1 MSLVGL
7 GLLLRGFGASGS
19 ALPGPDTPVLAVADD
34 ADNTGATAT
43 ITASTSGSEN
53 IVFTRAVSG
62 GLGTSPWVSS
72 GNRTGNGTVSLNL
85 AAGYYMAYVQSTLNS
100 QQTVSNQVY
109 FVVTTGADA
118 VLVQCLDGVLAR
130 LQGMTFAG
138 ITNSNFSIR
147 KLPWN
152 RKLTSSEA
160 KPGAFISP
168 VPVTVRPQGG
178 NNVRDER
185 GYGVAVVV
193 ARISNE
199 NLTSDMDATI
209 LWRQQ
214 IDRAFLNQRLDAV
227 VENTNC
233 TVEPGSIFN
242 AALFGENYDVFSMTV
257 RCWCLETRGLS

>member
-1 MSLVGL
+1 
-7 GLLLRGFGASGS
+7 
-19 ALPGPDTPVLAVADD
+19 
-34 ADNTGATAT
+34 
-43 ITASTSGSEN
+43 
-53 IVFTRAVSG
+53 
-62 GLGTSPWVSS
+62 
-72 GNRTGNGTVSLNL
+72 
-85 AAGYYMAYVQSTLNS
+85 MAYVQSTLND

-109 FVVTTGADA
+109 FVVTTGSDA
-118 VLVQCLDGVLAR
+118 VLTQCLNGVLAR

-138 ITNSNFSIR
+138 ITNSNFTIR

-152 RKLTSSEA
+152 RKLTSGEA

-178 NNVRDER
+178 STSRDER

-193 ARISNE
+193 VRISNE
-199 NLTSDMDATI
+199 DLDSDMDATI

-227 VENTNC
+227 VENWNC
-233 TVEPGSIFN
+233 TVEPGSMFN
-242 AALFGENYDVFSMTV
+242 ASLFGEGYDVFSMTV